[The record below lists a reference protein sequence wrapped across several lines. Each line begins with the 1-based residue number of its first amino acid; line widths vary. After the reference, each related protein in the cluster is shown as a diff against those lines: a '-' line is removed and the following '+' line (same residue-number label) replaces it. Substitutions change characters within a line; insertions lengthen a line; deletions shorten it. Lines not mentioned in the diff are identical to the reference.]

1 MFFWGGDFSY
11 IKELILSNQI
21 EATQL
26 KFFVGYSGWGGGQL
40 EEELRANSWVVGN
53 ETPRFVFDDEACN
66 EAWKEKMN
74 KMGDKY
80 SVWANFPQNPCM
92 N

>member
-1 MFFWGGDFSY
+1 
-11 IKELILSNQI
+11 
-21 EATQL
+21 
-26 KFFVGYSGWGGGQL
+26 L